1 MTRVA
6 LLAIAAFSCM
16 IAWSSP
22 SSAAILVTSTAF
34 NLNLVPDAS
43 VIDFDKPV
51 SSGFRVTGG
60 VVRVTDD
67 GFGSPPAVAP
77 GVKGSSA
84 YLSVNPGET
93 AAIVSR
99 TGFQSVSFL
108 WGSMD
113 SYNTL
118 RLIGADGTTIASY
131 SGLDV
136 FAPADGG
143 QLGGDTNR
151 RVTFTVQ
158 GGPAIYG
165 IGLESSRPAFEID
178 DVSFSGAVPEPATW
192 AMMLLGLGIVG
203 GAVRHRRKFEK
214 SATFA

>member
-6 LLAIAAFSCM
+6 LRAVAAFCGM
-16 IAWSSP
+16 TVWSAP
-22 SSAAILVTSTAF
+22 SSATVLITSTAF
-34 NLNLVPDAS
+34 NSNFVPDAS
-43 VIDFDKPV
+43 VIDFDQPV
-51 SSGFRVTGG
+51 SSGFSVTGG
-60 VVRVTDD
+60 VVRATDD

-77 GVKGSSA
+77 GIKGSSA
-84 YLSVNPGET
+84 YLSVNPGEA

-118 RLIGADGTTIASY
+118 RLIGANGTTIGSY

-136 FAPADGG
+136 FAPADGD

-158 GGPAIYG
+158 GGPGIYG
-165 IGLESSRPAFEID
+165 IGLESSQPAFEID

-192 AMMLLGLGIVG
+192 AMMLIGV
-203 GAVRHRRKFEK
+203 GAVGASVRRRKVK
-214 SATFA
+214 TGVAYA